1 MIRGR
6 RCYCFNS
13 VCLISLAM
21 ALGFLAEM
29 SAGLRFQ
36 QELFLPKTA
45 PAGFILAQP
54 PEFYGTESEPLADGH
69 IFHFIDGGGVVYLN
83 HGFQAVAHILYKDE
97 KANSLTVDIYDMGTA
112 QNARTAFADEAI
124 CPAGFTVISVETEAK
139 AYHFEPDF
147 FLYFVKDRYLI
158 YAHVADDGQSGL
170 LIGYARQLFKEE
182 P

>member
-6 RCYCFNS
+6 CCDSFHS
-13 VCLISLAM
+13 LCLTGLVM

-29 SAGLRFQ
+29 SAGPRFQ
-36 QELFLPKTA
+36 PELFLPKAA

-83 HGFQAVAHILYKDE
+83 HGFQAVAHIIYKDE

-112 QNARTAFADEAI
+112 QNALAGFADQAI
-124 CPAGFTVISVETEAK
+124 CPADFTVISVGTEAK

-147 FLYFVKDRYLI
+147 FIYFVKGRFLI
-158 YAHVADDGQSGL
+158 YAHVTDDGQSEL
-170 LIGYARQLFKEE
+170 LIDYAKRLYKEV

>member
-1 MIRGR
+1 MIRGW
-6 RCYCFNS
+6 RCYSFHS
-13 VCLISLAM
+13 FCLIGLAM

-29 SAGLRFQ
+29 SAGPRFQ
-36 QELFLPKTA
+36 PELFLPKAA

-54 PEFYGTESEPLADGH
+54 PEFYGTESAPLADGH

-83 HGFQAVAHILYKDE
+83 HGFQSVVHLLYKNE
-97 KANSLTVDIYDMGTA
+97 KADKLTVDIFDMGTL

-124 CPAGFTVISVETEAK
+124 CPAGFAVISVGTEAK

-147 FLYFVKDRYLI
+147 FIYFVKDRYLI

-170 LIGYARQLFKEE
+170 LIDYVKRIFKEE